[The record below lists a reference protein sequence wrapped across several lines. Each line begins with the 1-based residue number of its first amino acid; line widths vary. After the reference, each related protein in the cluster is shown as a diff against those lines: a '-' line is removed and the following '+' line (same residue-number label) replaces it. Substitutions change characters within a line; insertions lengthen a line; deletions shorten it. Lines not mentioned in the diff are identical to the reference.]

1 MRKSERIF
9 PGKGGRQAGELGNLL
24 GIAGVMGLHMVTCPL
39 VGAAIGYG
47 LDRWLGTKFLLV
59 VMLILG
65 VVAGFRCVL
74 QDARRLQR
82 LDKDREH
89 AEQRNSP
96 ADER

>member
-1 MRKSERIF
+1 MKKSERIF
-9 PGKGGRQAGELGNLL
+9 SGKDGRQAGELGNLL

-47 LDRWLGTKFLLV
+47 LDRWLGTKFFLV

-65 VVAGFRCVL
+65 VIAGFRCVL

-82 LDKDREH
+82 LDRDGKNAARE
-89 AEQRNSP
+89 QSP